1 MACHFATVDK
11 TGQEWSK
18 VPPDMNWT
26 LQMFKQI
33 ATGISGF
40 FGLISDIADF
50 LTPFAPYLIAL
61 SGAGIM
67 ILACLKIFTE
77 WGQNLY
83 ASIVFVVS
91 VFVAAI
97 GLQFMDGEQ
106 ASQQLAQYMPQMN
119 DTTKSITEK
128 LQGFANEL
136 QQEYDKIDARIQG
149 GGAIASHKKLTVTAA
164 VGNVRTEPK
173 TNTEIKFRLPQGA
186 QVTMLSQQGQWYQIK
201 DSQGH
206 TGWAHRIIFGQ
217 PQTKSTQASTP

>member
-1 MACHFATVDK
+1 
-11 TGQEWSK
+11 
-18 VPPDMNWT
+18 MNWT

-40 FGLISDIADF
+40 FGLIGDIADV

-61 SGAGIM
+61 SGAGIV

-97 GLQFMDGEQ
+97 GLQFMDGQQ

-128 LQGFANEL
+128 IQSFADEL
-136 QQEYDKIDARIQG
+136 QQEYDKIDARIQD
-149 GGAIASHKKLTVTAA
+149 GGAIAAHHRLTVTAK
-164 VGNVRTEPK
+164 VGNVRTQPG
-173 TNTEIKFRLPQGA
+173 TNTEIKFKLPQGA
-186 QVTMLSQQGQWYQIK
+186 SVTMLSQQGKWYQIK
-201 DSQGH
+201 DSEGH
-206 TGWAHRIIFGQ
+206 TGWAHRMIFGQ
-217 PQTKSTQASTP
+217 AQTDAP